1 MSNKK
6 IDIKFLAKENIR
18 KKPLR
23 SISLISIIAIF
34 VIFLF
39 CGTILST
46 SISGGVNNLSNRLGA
61 DIIVVPEGYKANIES
76 VLLKGEPSEFY
87 LPDNSL
93 EKIKTIEGI
102 ESATPQLYVA
112 TLSASC
118 CSYPVQIIGIDIDTD
133 FLIYPWIT
141 HNIDKELK
149 DGEAIVGSHVVGEK
163 GETVHFFNEELKI
176 VGRLKQTG
184 IGFDATVFV
193 NQNTAKKLAKAS
205 ERITANKVAEE
216 DVISSVMIKA
226 KPGVDSVKLASKI
239 SKELSK
245 EGIFAMFSKKFV
257 NSISSNLKMLSTSIL
272 VLVAAIWLLSV
283 IILSISF
290 TAIFNERKKEMAVL
304 RVLGASKKMLR
315 EIILK
320 EAVISSLWGAG
331 IGSFLGVILSIIQL
345 PLLASKFSMPF
356 LSPSL
361 LQYIGIF
368 ILSFVLGVFIG
379 PLSTV
384 RVVKKLTDKDS
395 YLSLREEM

>member
-118 CSYPVQIIGIDIDTD
+118 CSYPVQIIGIEYSSD
-133 FLIYPWIT
+133 FIIKPWLQKT
-141 HNIDKELK
+141 LNRELK
-149 DGEAIVGSHVVGEK
+149 DDEVIVGSNIVGEANSK
-163 GETVHFFNEELKI
+163 VKFFDEELNI
-176 VGRLKQTG
+176 VGKLEQTG
-184 IGFDATVFV
+184 MGFDATVFV
-193 NQNTAKKLAKAS
+193 NMKTAKKLAKAS
-205 ERITANKVAEE
+205 ERIQKN
-216 DVISSVMIKA
+216 
-226 KPGVDSVKLASKI
+226 PASEGEKI
-239 SKELSK
+239 STILLKLKPNYSASDVSNK
-245 EGIFAMFSKKFV
+245 IMKAYAKDGIFAMY
-257 NSISSNLKMLSTSIL
+257 SNCLLYTSD
-272 VLVAAIWLLSV
+272 AAD
-283 IILSISF
+283 
-290 TAIFNERKKEMAVL
+290 E
-304 RVLGASKKMLR
+304 
-315 EIILK
+315 
-320 EAVISSLWGAG
+320 
-331 IGSFLGVILSIIQL
+331 
-345 PLLASKFSMPF
+345 
-356 LSPSL
+356 
-361 LQYIGIF
+361 
-368 ILSFVLGVFIG
+368 
-379 PLSTV
+379 
-384 RVVKKLTDKDS
+384 
-395 YLSLREEM
+395 

>member
-1 MSNKK
+1 MSKR
-6 IDIKFLAKENIR
+6 IDANSLAMENIR
-18 KKPLR
+18 QRKTR
-23 SISLISIIAIF
+23 STCMILLVALFSIIVYMGSMF
-34 VIFLF
+34 S
-39 CGTILST
+39 LS
-46 SISGGVNNLSNRLGA
+46 LSRGLESLSDRLGA
-61 DIIVVPEGYKANIES
+61 DVIVVPAGYKAEIES
-76 VLLKGEPSEFY
+76 VLLKGEPSTFY
-87 LPDNSL
+87 LPADTMDKL
-93 EKIKTIEGI
+93 KDFDEIEKMT
-102 ESATPQLYVA
+102 AQTYVA

-118 CSYPVQIIGIDIDTD
+118 CSYPVQVIGIDIDTD

-163 GETVHFFNEELKI
+163 GETVHFFNQELKI

-193 NQNTAKKLAKAS
+193 NQNTAKKLARAS

-257 NSISSNLKMLSTSIL
+257 NSISSNLKVLATSVLIL
-272 VLVAAIWLLSV
+272 VVAIWLLSV

-315 EIILK
+315 NIIIK
-320 EAVISSLWGAG
+320 EAVILSLIGSG
-331 IGSFLGVILSIIQL
+331 IGSFLGFILSVIEL
-345 PLLASKFSMPF
+345 PLIALKFSMPF
-356 LSPSL
+356 LSPSI

-368 ILSFVLGVFIG
+368 ILSFVLAVIIG